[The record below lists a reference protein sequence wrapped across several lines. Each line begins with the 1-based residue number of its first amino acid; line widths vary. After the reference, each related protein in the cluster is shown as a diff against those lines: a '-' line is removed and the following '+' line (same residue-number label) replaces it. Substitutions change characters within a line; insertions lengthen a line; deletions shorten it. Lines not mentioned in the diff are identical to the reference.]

1 MTDQETM
8 MILRL
13 LARIVND
20 IGAIRQ
26 SVAPA
31 APTEDNEE
39 GAPRYLNVDELEAI
53 GCVRNERDPRYI
65 DMESTDIK
73 AVLDRA
79 KETGVLK
86 SATNTLSSIVAK
98 NMANLKK
105 STKLSE
111 SARSYIR
118 DMLESCQ
125 LTIDTYVG

>member
-13 LARIVND
+13 LARIGND

-26 SVAPA
+26 SVAPVA
-31 APTEDNEE
+31 RTEDNE

-53 GCVRNERDPRYI
+53 GCVRSEKDPRYI
-65 DMESTDIK
+65 DMDNTDIK
-73 AVLDRA
+73 AVLDKAR
-79 KETGVLK
+79 ETGVLK
-86 SATNTLSSIVAK
+86 SAMNTLSSIVAK
-98 NMANLKK
+98 NTANLKK

-111 SARSYIR
+111 SAKSYIK